1 MTLSEEQR
9 QAVRGWLAEGA
20 SLPDVQRNLK
30 SDFGIALTYMDVRL
44 LVLEIGAEVKD
55 KPEPKPPPKPVAPP
69 PPQPGTYGGGMP
81 DDAPYDDAPYPD
93 EDDAAGEQPLP
104 PPGSAS
110 VSVTLDAIV
119 VPGAMVSGTVVFS
132 DGVKARWVIDRYGRF
147 GLEPETEGYR
157 PSQED
162 MQAFQMQLR
171 AELQRK
177 GYA

>member
-9 QAVRGWLAEGA
+9 RTVCGWLAEGA
-20 SLPDVQRNLK
+20 SLSDVQRKLK
-30 SDFGIALTYMDVRL
+30 EAFDLTLTYMDVRL

-55 KPEPKPPPKPVAPP
+55 KPEPKPPPPPVAPP
-69 PPQPGTYGGGMP
+69 PPQEEGMDDDGAAFEDAP
-81 DDAPYDDAPYPD
+81 DAGDDAFADT
-93 EDDAAGEQPLP
+93 EGQQPLP
-104 PPGSAS
+104 PPGDVS
-110 VSVTLDAIV
+110 VSLTVDTIV

-132 DGVKARWVIDRYGRF
+132 DGVKAQWMFDRQGRF
-147 GLEPETEGYR
+147 GLDADVEGYR

-162 MQAFQMQLR
+162 MQAFQTQLR